1 MNGLGVRACL
11 DRQVLADVVPHT
23 ASLFARSIIMPNLTP
38 PVIDTELALAYRE
51 RTLSQVPEVSARLA
65 ADLGLAPSSRRP
77 SASHSLSPAHSLT
90 LGFSLGPRGA
100 SLSHS

>member
-1 MNGLGVRACL
+1 MTGLGVRACL

-51 RTLSQVPEVSARLA
+51 RILSQVPEVRARA
-65 ADLGLAPSSRRP
+65 WWPISVSRPRP
-77 SASHSLSPAHSLT
+77 DARALPTRSRQLTHSLLV
-90 LGFSLGPRGA
+90 
-100 SLSHS
+100 SLSAPGEQV